1 MESQRLSIP
10 FYVTVGLVAGAII
23 AYQIGIMR
31 VFSVGTWSHFG
42 SLVVSMAM
50 LGFGVMSAI
59 MCVGTGFFER
69 HWSKLVALALYT
81 FGPLMVLGNTAAQMV
96 GFNPVEL
103 VANPDQKYNL
113 FYLFVLYFIP
123 FLPGALFLGL
133 AFLRGQAVF
142 GRVYFADLTGSGICG
157 LVFLVG
163 MYVVAPDH
171 ILLVPVA
178 LWLAGALVWFGAR
191 RAFVS
196 AAVVV
201 ALAGGSWWVTANY
214 EQITVNQFKGVMY
227 ARNFPDRKRVYRN
240 YGPFGYIEVYSSSY
254 FHFAPGLSDNAVLNL
269 PDMPKDAYLGLYID
283 SDGPIGIIKK
293 LPEQLKEYYEYL
305 PMYLPYVLKKQPEV
319 FVVQLGG
326 GISTEVAR
334 AVGAKKIT
342 VAEGNPA
349 ILRTLRDTAAI
360 TAVTGDPLKDAR
372 ITLINYDGRLFIRGQ
387 RDRYDVIDLSLADST
402 GLSSP
407 GGFAIVEKYNYTRET
422 FVDYMNAL
430 APSGILSITLWNKED
445 LPKAVPKFLATAIAA
460 AHDRE
465 PGKDIS
471 NRFFI
476 VHTYLSTATILY
488 KKDGFTPAETEKLAK
503 HVEDMSFETLHKPG
517 MTVDFADEDAIYAG
531 YRATHFDPPEARPKK
546 DPKAAAP
553 GDAKPGAPPSDAKP
567 GDGKQGEA
575 KPDETKPD
583 TAKPGEQSEEPK
595 GEGEDEEGDKDGKKR
610 PKLSWANIYKLMIAR
625 FLKGEFQLVQD
636 KYVFD
641 TRPLTNERPYFAGY
655 IKVLDI
661 PKFLDQLDSVS
672 DEWGYLLLW
681 ATLALALLF
690 GLSLMLFPV
699 IWGWKTIFSKVPG
712 KFGIFTYYLCLG
724 AGYII
729 VEVGLISKFTV
740 ALGNPAI
747 SASVLITGMLFFTGL
762 GSLCTTRFLPNCR
775 TFMPKIFIAIAALLA
790 AGALFFD
797 PILQAIGSW
806 PYFLRIVACL
816 ALVAPPAFLMGFP
829 FATGMAMLSKLGK
842 ERFFIWAWGINGCF
856 SVVGAVA
863 VPIVSVQF
871 GHSVLI
877 MASAVIYLIAMPAFF
892 YLLKPIPGAQP
903 A

>member
-1 MESQRLSIP
+1 MGSQKLSIP
-10 FYVTVGLVAGAII
+10 FYVTVSLIAGAII

-69 HWSKLVALALYT
+69 HWPKLIALSMFT

-103 VANPDQKYNL
+103 VANPEQKFKL
-113 FYLFVLYFIP
+113 FWLFVLYFVP

-133 AFLRGQAVF
+133 AFLRGQSVF
-142 GRVYFADLTGSGICG
+142 GRVYFADLAGSGICG
-157 LVFLVG
+157 LVFLAG
-163 MYVVAPDH
+163 MYVVVPSE
-171 ILLVPVA
+171 IILVPVA

-196 AAVVV
+196 AIVCIV
-201 ALAGGSWWVTANY
+201 LAGGAWWVTQSY
-214 EQITVNQFKGVMY
+214 VQIRVNEFKGVSY
-227 ARNFPDRKRVYRN
+227 ARNFPDRKRIHWN
-240 YGPFGYIEVYSSSY
+240 ASPFGYVEVYASSY
-254 FHFAPGLSDNAVLNL
+254 FHFAPGLSDNASLNL
-269 PDMPKDAYLGLYID
+269 PEMPKDAYLGLFID

-293 LPEQLKEYYEYL
+293 LPEQLSGYYEYL

-349 ILRTLRDTAAI
+349 ILRTLRDTKAI
-360 TAVTGDPLKDAR
+360 TALTGDPLKDPR
-372 ITLINYDGRLFIRGQ
+372 ITIIEYDGRLYIRSQ
-387 RDRYDVIDLSLADST
+387 RDKYDVIDLSLADST

-422 FVDYMNAL
+422 LVDYMNAL

-445 LPKAVPKFLATAIAA
+445 LPKAVPKFLATVIAA
-460 AHDRE
+460 ARDRE
-465 PGKDIS
+465 KPGPGGSIDVANK
-471 NRFFI
+471 FI
-476 VHTYLSTATILY
+476 ILHTYLSTATILY
-488 KKDGFTPAETEKLAK
+488 KKDGFTPEETEKLAK
-503 HVEDMSFETLHKPG
+503 HVDDMSFEMLHKPG
-517 MTVDFADEDAIYAG
+517 MAVDMSEEDAIYAG
-531 YRATHFDPPEARPKK
+531 YRATHFDPPETRPAKK
-546 DPKAAAP
+546 DEKP
-553 GDAKPGAPPSDAKP
+553 GDAKPNG
-567 GDGKQGEA
+567 A
-575 KPDETKPD
+575 KPDGASP
-583 TAKPGEQSEEPK
+583 KPGEETK
-595 GEGEDEEGDKDGKKR
+595 GEDDEGDKDGDKKR

-625 FLKGEFQLVQD
+625 YLKGEFDVVQQ

-655 IKVLDI
+655 IKPLDI
-661 PKFLDQLDSVS
+661 PKFTDQLDSVS

-681 ATLALALLF
+681 ATLGLALIF
-690 GLSLMLFPV
+690 GISLMLFPV
-699 IWGWKTIFSKVPG
+699 IWGWKTIFSRVPG
-712 KFGIFTYYLCLG
+712 KLGIFVYYYCLG
-724 AGYII
+724 TGYII

-747 SASVLITGMLFFTGL
+747 SATVLIAGMLFFTGL
-762 GSLCTTRFLPNCR
+762 GSLFTTRFLDRCR
-775 TFMPKIFIAIAALLA
+775 TLMPKIFVAIAALLA
-790 AGALFFD
+790 AGALFYD
-797 PILQAIGSW
+797 PLLQAIGSW
-806 PYFLRIVACL
+806 PYILRIVACL
-816 ALVAPPAFLMGFP
+816 ALVAPAAFLMGFP

-863 VPIVSVQF
+863 VPIVSVLF

-877 MASAVIYLIAMPAFF
+877 MAAAVIYLIAWPAFF

>member
-1 MESQRLSIP
+1 MEGQKLSIP
-10 FYVTVGLVAGAII
+10 FYVTVGLIAGAII

-31 VFSVGTWSHFG
+31 VFAVGTWSHFG

-50 LGFGVMSAI
+50 LGFGVMSAV
-59 MCVGTGFFER
+59 MCVGTRFFER
-69 HWSKLVALALYT
+69 HWSKLVALALFT

-113 FYLFVLYFIP
+113 FWLFVLYFVP
-123 FLPGALFLGL
+123 FLPGALFLGC

-157 LVFLVG
+157 LIFLLG
-163 MYVVAPDH
+163 MYIVAPDE
-171 ILLVPVA
+171 IILVPVA
-178 LWLAGALVWFGAR
+178 LWLTGALVWFGAR

-196 AAVVV
+196 ALIAVV
-201 ALAGGSWWVTANY
+201 LAGGAWWVTEAFV
-214 EQITVNQFKGVMY
+214 QIRVNEFKGVSY
-227 ARNFPDRKRVYRN
+227 ARNFPDRRRIHWSAS
-240 YGPFGYIEVYSSSY
+240 PFGYVEVYASSY
-254 FHFAPGLSDNAVLNL
+254 FHFAPGLSDNASLNL
-269 PDMPKDAYLGLYID
+269 PEMPKDSYLGLFID

-293 LPEQLKEYYEYL
+293 LPDKLKDYFEYL

-334 AVGAKKIT
+334 NVGARKIT

-349 ILRTLRDTAAI
+349 VLRTLRDTAAI
-360 TAVTGDPLKDAR
+360 TGVTGNPLKDPR
-372 ITLINYDGRLFIRGQ
+372 ITVIEYDGRLYIRGQ
-387 RDRYDVIDLSLADST
+387 RNKYDVIDLSLADST

-422 FVDYMNAL
+422 LADYMNAL

-445 LPKAVPKFLATAIAA
+445 LPKAVPKFLATVIAA
-460 AHDRE
+460 ARDRAA
-465 PGKDIS
+465 PGADAGKEVAGK
-471 NRFFI
+471 FFI
-476 VHTYLSTATILY
+476 LHTYLSTATVLY
-488 KKDGFTPAETEKLAK
+488 KKDGFTPAEVEKLAR
-503 HVEDMSFETLHKPG
+503 HAEDMSFEVLHKPG
-517 MTVDFADEDAIYAG
+517 MAVDTADEDAIYAG
-531 YRATHFDPPEARPKK
+531 YRATHFDPPAARLQK
-546 DPKAAAP
+546 DEKP
-553 GDAKPGAPPSDAKP
+553 GAAKPGA
-567 GDGKQGEA
+567 A
-575 KPDETKPD
+575 KPDG
-583 TAKPGEQSEEPK
+583 AQPK
-595 GEGEDEEGDKDGKKR
+595 QDDESRGEGEEDEGEKGAKKR
-610 PKLSWANIYKLMIAR
+610 PKLSWSNIYKLMIAR
-625 FLKGEFQLVQD
+625 FLKGEFELVRE
-636 KYVFD
+636 KYIFD

-655 IKVLDI
+655 IKALDI
-661 PKFLDQLDSVS
+661 PKFLDQLDAVS

-681 ATLALALLF
+681 ATLILAFLF

-699 IWGWKTIFSKVPG
+699 IWGWKTIFSRVPG
-712 KFGIFTYYLCLG
+712 KLGIFTYYLCLG
-724 AGYII
+724 LGYII

-762 GSLCTTRFLPNCR
+762 GSLFTTRFLDRCR
-775 TFMPKIFIAIAALLA
+775 TLMPRVFLAIAALLA
-790 AGALFFD
+790 AGALFYD
-797 PILQAIGSW
+797 PLLQAIGAW
-806 PYFLRIVACL
+806 PYLLRIVACL
-816 ALVAPPAFLMGFP
+816 GLVAPAAFLMGFP

-863 VPIVSVQF
+863 VPIVSVLF
-871 GHSVLI
+871 GHSALI
-877 MASAVIYLIAMPAFF
+877 MAAAVIYLVAWPAFF